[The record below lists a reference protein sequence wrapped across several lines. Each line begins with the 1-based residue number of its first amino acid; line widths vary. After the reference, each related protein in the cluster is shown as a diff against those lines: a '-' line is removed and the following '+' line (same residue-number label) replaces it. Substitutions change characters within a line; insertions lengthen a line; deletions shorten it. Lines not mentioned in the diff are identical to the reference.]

1 MCNRTFTIVPGATL
15 AKNVRFIALPAL
27 WSSLQRLSPER
38 VSIQPIAPSFL
49 STFRP
54 SPFLAAWLAAFFLE
68 PSKSDDFHLH
78 PFKEAASN

>member
-1 MCNRTFTIVPGATL
+1 MSGLSRCQPYGVP
-15 AKNVRFIALPAL
+15 
-27 WSSLQRLSPER
+27 LQWLSPER

-49 STFRP
+49 STFRS